1 MLDAPEDGADA
12 SPLSPP
18 RVAPRADGDLAGG
31 GSADTARPGAA
42 GAVEA
47 ATPLA
52 SPSRSAAMSEGEAE
66 ARRRRQAEERL
77 VSHAIK
83 YAEVGRVFDVSFDG
97 RAFLG
102 GSEAAAARPAT
113 AATGSALSTRG
124 GLRPGS
130 SGSSTVA
137 AGAGSLA
144 RPATAFSLARATTAM
159 HPGTNAG
166 YAGMSRRRNPLDGR
180 LGETRVCASPTH
192 PARPAPAMLAGA
204 AHYPPPTH
212 APTPPRLSPPSL
224 LAPFLSRPRP
234 IQKQVPRIAARI

>member
-1 MLDAPEDGADA
+1 MLDAAEDGADA

-18 RVAPRADGDLAGG
+18 RVAPRADGDLAVG
-31 GSADTARPGAA
+31 GSADAARPGAA
-42 GAVEA
+42 EA

-52 SPSRSAAMSEGEAE
+52 SPSRSAAMSEEGTEAW
-66 ARRRRQAEERL
+66 RRRQAEERL